1 MIQSEELQWNDRL
14 TSMLIN
20 NRMLI
25 IRFFQYGTFYHEDVN
40 SFDHHVQMHCYTHK
54 VNKHSTA
61 EEHAVGELGPT
72 NVTIL

>member
-1 MIQSEELQWNDRL
+1 
-14 TSMLIN
+14 
-20 NRMLI
+20 MLI